1 LIHHAY
7 HFLYEYSNRRD
18 KETAMKLTEQMILM
32 QAPNAAAAENGR
44 KLSQKES
51 FSNHRKT
58 ADSTLYWAECA
69 GSGKKPY
76 QTSID
81 FSSPD
86 GAPTCR
92 CSCPSRQFP
101 CKHALGLMFELLAER
116 EFETA
121 EVPANLAEKR
131 AKQAARAA
139 KKESG
144 EAPKPKKTNT
154 VAQKKKL
161 RHQLEGLDQA
171 ERMVNDLLSA
181 GVATLSGSSA
191 QSFEKLAKDL
201 GNYYLTGPQTA
212 FTRIALTVRQLQTR
226 PEQASGLCAEALRIL
241 ISLHATIKKSRD
253 LLNRKLESGD
263 YSAEDTVLYEALG
276 GVWRLEELRAN
287 GSCRE
292 NARLVQLSFD
302 VSLDE
307 AKREYVERGFWLDLE
322 RGDLVRTLN
331 YRPIKA
337 LKHVKAEDSCF
348 ELVEVPTLYEYPGE
362 LGPRVR
368 WEGCTTRPLSN
379 PERRAVPAF
388 AKEDI
393 PAVVKRAK
401 NQMKNTLLPKYIPA
415 LLPVGQ
421 IGTVGGDLVLEDRL
435 GNRILLRDRREDG
448 ADHASAERL
457 ASLSLPKGSALFGL
471 VFYDEADR
479 RICLHPYSAATP
491 EQIVRF
497 QY

>member
-1 LIHHAY
+1 
-7 HFLYEYSNRRD
+7 
-18 KETAMKLTEQMILM
+18 MKLTEEAILM
-32 QAPNAAAAENGR
+32 HAPNPAAAENGR
-44 KLSQKES
+44 KLSQKGS
-51 FSNHRKT
+51 FSNRRKT
-58 ADSTLYWAECA
+58 ADAMLYWAECA
-69 GSGKKPY
+69 GSGKNPY

-81 FSSPD
+81 FSAPD

-116 EFETA
+116 EFEVA
-121 EVPANLAEKR
+121 EIPAGLAEKR

-139 KKESG
+139 KKEAG
-144 EAPKPKKTNT
+144 EAPRPKKTNT
-154 VAQKKKL
+154 AAQKKKL
-161 RHQLEGLDQA
+161 QHQLEGLDQA

-181 GVATLSGSSA
+181 GISTLAGSSA

-212 FTRIALTVRQLQTR
+212 FSRIALTVRQIQTH
-226 PEQASGLCAEALRIL
+226 PEQAPALCAEALRIL

-253 LLNRKLESGD
+253 FLGGKLESGN
-263 YSAEDTVLYEALG
+263 YSTEDSILYEALG
-276 GVWRLEELRAN
+276 GIWRLEELRAI

-322 RGDLVRTLN
+322 RGDLVRTMN
-331 YRPIKA
+331 YRPVRA
-337 LKHVKAEDSCF
+337 LKYVKAEDSFF

-362 LGPRVR
+362 LAPRVR
-368 WEGCTTRPLSN
+368 WEGCTTRPLSDS
-379 PERRAVPAF
+379 ERRAVPAF
-388 AKEDI
+388 AKADI
-393 PAVVKRAK
+393 PAVVKLAK

-415 LLPVGQ
+415 LLPVGR
-421 IGTVGGDLVLEDRL
+421 IGTVGDDFVLEDPA

-448 ADHASAERL
+448 ADHASADRL
-457 ASLSLPKGSALFGL
+457 ASVSLPAGSALFGL

-479 RICLHPYSAATP
+479 RICLHPYSAVTA
-491 EQIVRF
+491 EQIVRL

>member
-1 LIHHAY
+1 
-7 HFLYEYSNRRD
+7 
-18 KETAMKLTEQMILM
+18 MKLTEQMILM
-32 QAPNAAAAENGR
+32 QAPNSAAAENGR
-44 KLSQKES
+44 KLSKKGS

-58 ADSTLYWAECA
+58 ADSTLYWAACA
-69 GSGKKPY
+69 GSGKNPY

-116 EFETA
+116 DFQVA
-121 EVPANLAEKR
+121 EVPDALAEKR

-139 KKESG
+139 KKEAG

-154 VAQKKKL
+154 AAQKKKL
-161 RHQLEGLDQA
+161 QHQLEGLDQA

-181 GVATLSGSSA
+181 GIATLSGSSS

-212 FTRIALTVRQLQTR
+212 FSSIALTVRQIQSH
-226 PEQASGLCAEALRIL
+226 PEQAPVLYAEALRVL

-253 LLNRKLESGD
+253 LLNSKLESGN
-263 YSAEDTVLYEALG
+263 YSAEDSILYEALG
-276 GVWRLEELRAN
+276 GIWRLEDLKAI

-292 NARLVQLSFD
+292 KARLVQLSFD

-307 AKREYVERGFWLDLE
+307 VKREYVERGFWLDLE

-331 YRPIKA
+331 YRPVRA
-337 LKHVKAEDSCF
+337 LKYVKAEDSCF
-348 ELVEVPTLYEYPGE
+348 DVVEVPTLYEYPGE
-362 LGPRVR
+362 VSPRVR
-368 WEGCTTRPLSN
+368 WEGCTTRPLN
-379 PERRAVPAF
+379 DTERRAIPGF
-388 AKEDI
+388 AKAGI
-393 PAVVKRAK
+393 PAVVKLAK
-401 NQMKNTLLPKYIPA
+401 NQIKNTLLPKYIPA
-415 LLPVGQ
+415 LLPVGR
-421 IGTVGGDLVLEDRL
+421 IGTVGDDLVLEDPT

-448 ADHASAERL
+448 ADHASTDRL
-457 ASLSLPKGSALFGL
+457 ASVSLPAGSALFGL

-479 RICLHPYSAATP
+479 RICLHPYSAVTP
-491 EQIVRF
+491 EQIIRL